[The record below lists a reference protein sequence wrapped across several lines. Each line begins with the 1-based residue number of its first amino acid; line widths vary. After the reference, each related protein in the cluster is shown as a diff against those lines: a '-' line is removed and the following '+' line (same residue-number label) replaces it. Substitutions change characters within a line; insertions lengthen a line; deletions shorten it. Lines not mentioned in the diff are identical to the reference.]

1 MGISASHNSWIFMN
15 NNGKGSW
22 LENRDTEIHNTH
34 CMRGRNSHKTKK
46 KQHLCFRC
54 LLWARG
60 QDLSLHVSHPH
71 LPSHCSLR
79 SNSTFSHQLFHPSS
93 GWTHSTLRH
102 LNQKQDPWKRSKWKI
117 ISEYSKIP
125 RSSVTM
131 WQRIRYECWNY
142 LTLDLRICSDTNY
155 ILSCKIG
162 TVISKEFL

>member
-1 MGISASHNSWIFMN
+1 MEREADLRIGMLKSTTHIVWEEGSPTSPRRRNISAS
-15 NNGKGSW
+15 G
-22 LENRDTEIHNTH
+22 
-34 CMRGRNSHKTKK
+34 
-46 KQHLCFRC
+46 
-54 LLWARG
+54 
-60 QDLSLHVSHPH
+60 VSSERECRT
-71 LPSHCSLR
+71 SHCTSPTRIYHLIVPLR

-142 LTLDLRICSDTNY
+142 LTLDLRICSDTNH